1 MKTMFKLIVLIVVS
15 DIVATEVKK
24 GIYIVAEKLRTSR
37 KIKGE

>member
-1 MKTMFKLIVLIVVS
+1 MLFVRVVLTIVCA